1 MRKRIIHLLTFRFT
15 HSLTH
20 LRASSLNKA
29 KKLKLKQAQSTIE
42 YCTMVALVMVGIV
55 VLGPYVIRSVN
66 AHFKMWEDTTE
77 DAFLDPLSDRD
88 PTGLPTPQCRC
99 PFKPIGCGLGGC
111 KKTEM
116 YWDKDCVPLDCEL
129 PEPKCEVENSCC
141 EEEPGP
147 CGVGCPP
154 PGEQQVKITCGNLP
168 PRFECRSTL
177 FCNQCTGFIP
187 DNSTSCPGDDV
198 GVVGQV
204 PWVPVDQG
212 GCTARKCEAECRL
225 GFVLQNG
232 ACVKPPPDPAC
243 EIFTT
248 DPTWHCDI
256 QSWCNCKFQCN
267 IPACP
272 PGSRELPN
280 AYCPPGLNTCY
291 DNICVGHGC
300 IDDECCFR
308 MCEKLT
314 APDGGPCTP
323 APPVCTGW
331 FDGWVGVGVVKCPG
345 DETSVPADMPWE
357 LVPPGGCSPRKC
369 EAECP
374 ALTELCNIDGTEF
387 CVELLPCS
395 VDGKQIYCSN
405 CNGNA
410 CCAACC
416 AKFDT
421 SDPPLCIEYEP
432 CCMQYDEEGL
442 CK

>member
-204 PWVPVDQG
+204 PWVPVDDCSPPAG
-212 GCTARKCEAECRL
+212 RKCEAECL
-225 GFVLQNG
+225 PGYVVQAG
-232 ACVKPPPDPAC
+232 ACV
-243 EIFTT
+243 
-248 DPTWHCDI
+248 
-256 QSWCNCKFQCN
+256 
-267 IPACP
+267 
-272 PGSRELPN
+272 
-280 AYCPPGLNTCY
+280 
-291 DNICVGHGC
+291 
-300 IDDECCFR
+300 
-308 MCEKLT
+308 
-314 APDGGPCTP
+314 
-323 APPVCTGW
+323 PPVCGQYTIQTG
-331 FDGWVGVGVVKCPG
+331 GGAGG
-345 DETSVPADMPWE
+345 
-357 LVPPGGCSPRKC
+357 GGCSPSATSYNSPQPWSNKCDSSAPCCVIRCALGEQRIDVKAWCVGKCKNWEGGPVDADGCYAWEGNNNKGAPKC
-369 EAECP
+369 EI
-374 ALTELCNIDGTEF
+374 T
-387 CVELLPCS
+387 
-395 VDGKQIYCSN
+395 
-405 CNGNA
+405 
-410 CCAACC
+410 C
-416 AKFDT
+416 AK
-421 SDPPLCIEYEP
+421 P
-432 CCMQYDEEGL
+432 CP
-442 CK
+442 